1 MNIRKALIAI
11 CLLIPFSGKAQFYYT
26 GDNPWSVKWQKLET
40 SHFRIIYPQGM
51 DSLAIVY
58 GKTLEQYRIP
68 DSRSL
73 GMVPGDLQWGKTPV
87 VLHAFYGLA
96 NGSVTWTPKRM
107 DLYTVQEP
115 YSPDPSSWISNLVVH
130 ETRHLGQM
138 QFGYRKWLK
147 PFNFIVG
154 EMATGA
160 FAGLYPNLAILEGD
174 AVVTETALTHSG
186 RGRNA
191 DFLNYYRMAFDSGDY
206 RNWWQWRYGSQRHYT
221 PNHYALGYLTIAG
234 MRYAYD
240 DTLFTKK
247 YFDYAVSHPLHI
259 GDMQKTIKRGSGMK
273 FKKAFLDIQKSF
285 HTIWAEEE
293 ALRSPFID
301 STPATPVAKRYTDY
315 YGNEYISDGVYSVK
329 SGMTNSSHL
338 VKVNKDGTQDNL
350 GPFCSY
356 HSPLRHHGD
365 TIYWSEYKPDP
376 RWSMRSFSIIKGRV
390 SSTGKTFTIGNKSSR
405 YYSPAASADNE
416 LSVTEY
422 PFKGG
427 SRLLVMDSRNG
438 SIKGTFKAPDS
449 LQIVESCW
457 IGRDIYFSGVSGK
470 GIGIYK
476 LCSEQ
481 AEMVIAPESVSL
493 RNLKS
498 LGSLIT
504 FTCDRTGTDEIYSLN
519 TNTLVLKQLT
529 NTRYGAEDY
538 CFNSAA
544 DTLYYSSLTS
554 NGKSM
559 FKIPAASLIGKIVSF
574 ADVHKYIVADK
585 LSEQEAALAQSAGED
600 VVSQYPDI
608 QSNASRYRK
617 GTHMFNFH
625 SWAPIYVNIDKVQG
639 ESFDYDY
646 EEASVGLTGM
656 FQDRL
661 GTTSGFVGYSMHQ
674 DPNDDSKLRHSGH
687 FKINYFGL
695 YPVIEASLD
704 VNDRDA
710 YQYTNRIVEYNG
722 NQSRRT
728 YKSLGTS
735 TYVSSKLRLY
745 VPLDFTSGGWLRGL
759 IPQVNYEISNDRY
772 NNAIVHYDYDGC
784 MLNATP
790 GNRQYGAFPT
800 IIEYE
805 SGSNPLMQQL
815 TVSLRGYSVLPKAAS
830 QVYPS
835 LGIGA
840 EAGFND
846 RPGMTAS
853 FTPSAYLYMYGYL
866 PGLTQVQGLRLTGMF
881 QQQFCTSGRIR
892 KNYIQTAPRGFQNMS
907 STRNY
912 IEDHYPWQMKFSAD
926 YAIPIWLGDWSFLC
940 PVLYIRNFV
949 LTPDFDYSV
958 YRDGGLFSAGCTFGI
973 HMANFFWLPYDST
986 FGIIAQF
993 NGGSL
998 YQKLEDVGCKME
1010 NSYVGI
1016 TFNISM

>member
-273 FKKAFLDIQKSF
+273 FKKAFLYIQKSF
-285 HTIWAEEE
+285 HTIWAEDE

-646 EEASVGLTGM
+646 EEASVGLTGL

-926 YAIPIWLGDWSFLC
+926 YAIPIWLGDLSFLC

-958 YRDGGLFSAGCTFGI
+958 YRDGGLFSAGCTFGV

>member
-285 HTIWAEEE
+285 HTIWAEDE

-646 EEASVGLTGM
+646 EEASVGLTGL

-926 YAIPIWLGDWSFLC
+926 YAIPIWLGDLSFLC

-958 YRDGGLFSAGCTFGI
+958 YRDGGLFSAGCTFGV

>member
-285 HTIWAEEE
+285 HTIWAEDE

-504 FTCDRTGTDEIYSLN
+504 FTCDRTGTDEIYSLD

-646 EEASVGLTGM
+646 EEASVGLTGL

-926 YAIPIWLGDWSFLC
+926 YAIPIWLGDLSFLC

-958 YRDGGLFSAGCTFGI
+958 YRDGGLFSAGCTFGV

>member
-1 MNIRKALIAI
+1 MKIRIVLIAI
-11 CLLIPFSGKAQFYYT
+11 CLLIPFSIRAQFYYT
-26 GDNPWSVKWQKLET
+26 GDNPWSLKWQKLET
-40 SHFRIIYPQGM
+40 PNFRIIYPQGM

-73 GMVPGDLQWGKTPV
+73 GMVPGALQWGKTPV
-87 VLHAFYGLA
+87 VMHAFYGIA

-115 YSPDPSSWISNLVVH
+115 YSPDPSPWVSNLVVH

-138 QFGYRKWLK
+138 QFGYRRLLK
-147 PFNFIVG
+147 GFNFVFG

-174 AVVTETALTHSG
+174 AVVAETALTHSG

-191 DFLNYYRMAFDSGDY
+191 EFLNYYRMAFDSGDY
-206 RNWWQWRYGSQRHYT
+206 RNWWQWRYGSQRYYA
-221 PNHYALGYLTIAG
+221 PNHYALGYMTIAG
-234 MRYAYD
+234 MRYTYD
-240 DTLFTKK
+240 DTLFTKN
-247 YFDYAVSHPLHI
+247 YFDYVGFHPLHI
-259 GDMQKTIKRGSGMK
+259 GDMQKTIKRDSGTK
-273 FKKAFLDIQKSF
+273 FKKAFLNIQKSF
-285 HTIWAEEE
+285 HTIWAEDE
-293 ALRSPFID
+293 ALRAPFID
-301 STPATPVAKRYTDY
+301 SIPATLTAKRYTNY
-315 YGNEYISDGVYSVK
+315 YGNEYVNDGVYSVK
-329 SGMTNSSHL
+329 SGMTSSSHL

-350 GPFCSY
+350 GPFSTY

-365 TIYWSEYKPDP
+365 TLYWSEHKPDP

-390 SSTGKTFTIGNKSSR
+390 ASTGKTFTIGNKHSR
-405 YYSPAASADNE
+405 YYSPASSADNE

-427 SRLLVMDSRNG
+427 SRLLVMDS
-438 SIKGTFKAPDS
+438 GTGIVKRTYKAPDS

-476 LCSEQ
+476 LGGEV
-481 AEMVIAPESVSL
+481 AEMVVAPEPVSL

-498 LGSLIT
+498 LGSFIT
-504 FTCDRTGTDEIYSLN
+504 FTCDRNGTDEIYSLD
-519 TNTLVLKQLT
+519 TKTLVLKQLT

-538 CFNSAA
+538 CFNSKA

-554 NGKSM
+554 TGKSL
-559 FKIPAASLIGKIVSF
+559 FKIPTASLIGKNVSF
-574 ADVHKYIVADK
+574 ADVHKYIVAEK
-585 LSEQEAALAQSAGED
+585 LAEQETALAQSAGEA
-600 VVSQYPDI
+600 VVGEYPEVKADT
-608 QSNASRYRK
+608 SRYRK
-617 GTHMFNFH
+617 GAHMFNFH

-639 ESFDYDY
+639 ESYDYDY
-646 EEASVGLTGM
+646 EEASVGLTGL

-661 GTTSGFVGYSMHQ
+661 GTTSGFVGYSMHE
-674 DPNDDSKLRHSGH
+674 DPNDDNKIRHSGH
-687 FKINYFGL
+687 LKINYFGF

-710 YQYTNRIVEYNG
+710 YQYTNRVVEYNG
-722 NQSRRT
+722 KQSRRT
-728 YKSLGTS
+728 YKSLGNS
-735 TYVSSKLRLY
+735 PYVSSKLRFY
-745 VPLDFTSGGWLRGL
+745 VPLDFSGGGWSRGF

-772 NNAIVHYDYDGC
+772 NNAKVHYNYDGC

-790 GNRQYGAFPT
+790 RDTQYGAFPNIT
-800 IIEYE
+800 GYD
-805 SGSNPLMQQL
+805 SGTNPLMQKL
-815 TVSLRGYSVLPKAAS
+815 TVSFRGYSVLPKADS

-840 EAGFND
+840 EAGFNA

-853 FTPSAYLYMYGYL
+853 FTPSAYLYMYGYV

-892 KNYIQTAPRGFQNMS
+892 ENYVQTAPRGFSDMS
-907 STRNY
+907 SAKNY
-912 IEDHYPWQMKFSAD
+912 LENHYPWQMKFSAD
-926 YAIPIWLGDWSFLC
+926 YAIPVWLGDWSFLC
-940 PVLYIRNFV
+940 PVVYVRNFV
-949 LTPDFDYSV
+949 LTPNFDYSV
-958 YRDGGLFSAGCTFGI
+958 YRDGGLFSAGCTFGV
-973 HMANFFWLPYDST
+973 HLANFFWLPYDST
-986 FGIIAQF
+986 FGIVAQF
-993 NGGSL
+993 NGGSM
-998 YQKLEDVGCKME
+998 YQKLKDAGCKME